1 MKQQCVSYGVR
12 EGTPNSKGRKGD
24 RSHQGVILG
33 YFLAIFPKVI
43 ALLCFWTPKSPI
55 SSLLQFSWDL
65 DMESVARSPDV
76 LLAGPGFILHVRLTG
91 VTVGQSSWKRMA
103 TLNGPGRPLC
113 EALDNEFELADLSS
127 PLHNACGGRFPALQ
141 EFSSD
146 LQVGL
151 RWRCPRTLEKGG
163 DPEASCI

>member
-1 MKQQCVSYGVR
+1 MSYGVR
-12 EGTPNSKGRKGD
+12 EGTPNSKDRKDD
-24 RSHQGVILG
+24 RSHLGIILG

-43 ALLCFWTPKSPI
+43 TLLCFWTPKSPI
-55 SSLLQFSWDL
+55 SSLQFSWDL

-91 VTVGQSSWKRMA
+91 VTAGQSSWKR
-103 TLNGPGRPLC
+103 TC
-113 EALDNEFELADLSS
+113 EALDNEFELADLSF